1 MNSWTCGGSG
11 THSFGM
17 SFREAC
23 PKFCIWIC
31 YHSPKHTCT
40 ELEIE
45 LNHWIRLLPLP
56 KKLNCP
62 KPINWLKWHH
72 PPKHEGT
79 LRKGKPLWCLPS
91 AAKHTTVVQQKRNIM
106 STRFKPPLGHSSISV
121 PFLESIHILWLYSR
135 YGNINIQCHH
145 TNIYLPYISTFTLRS
160 VSKFAL
166 SPCLPPASRSRQA
179 NWLIASWHRVRR
191 RGARTG
197 DFGIPID
204 SGGVEDGPSKRM

>member
-31 YHSPKHTCT
+31 YHSPK
-40 ELEIE
+40 LEIE
-45 LNHWIRLLPLP
+45 LNHWIRLLQLP

-72 PPKHEGT
+72 PPKQEGT

-121 PFLESIHILWLYSR
+121 PFLESIPILWLYTVI
-135 YGNINIQCHH
+135 YTYNVIIQY
-145 TNIYLPYISTFTLRS
+145 IYLPYISTFTLRS
-160 VSKFAL
+160 VSEFAQPSGSIPL
-166 SPCLPPASRSRQA
+166 AHLRLPADGVSP
-179 NWLIASWHRVRR
+179 
-191 RGARTG
+191 TG
-197 DFGIPID
+197 W
-204 SGGVEDGPSKRM
+204 